1 MSSEMRSRKPE
12 PKESNQ
18 GASTYEDKAQS
29 YINALN
35 EMAPSSAKKYVYIAA
50 PYVISCARGVEMMT
64 PYLISAYSFMIQ
76 HATLLEKYKLQLL
89 APALVGL
96 IMCFFGGRFMT
107 LIAACE
113 AYRMIG
119 LDSQLKFVKDLK
131 TDFAKFLEADKND
144 DEEVRAG
151 GTVCNMMDMSYAPC
165 KTNPPSF
172 FP

>member
-12 PKESNQ
+12 QKESGQ
-18 GASTYEDKAQS
+18 GASVYEDKAQS

-35 EMAPSSAKKYVYIAA
+35 ELAPSSAKKYVSIAA
-50 PYVISCARGVEMMT
+50 PYVITCVRGVEMLT
-64 PYLISAYSFMIQ
+64 PYLITAYGSMMQ
-76 HATLLEKYKLQLL
+76 HAVLLEKYNLQLL
-89 APALVGL
+89 TPAFIGL

-131 TDFAKFLEADKND
+131 ADFAKFLEANKD
-144 DEEVRAG
+144 DDVEVCACCP
-151 GTVCNMMDMSYAPC
+151 VCVAWREGM
-165 KTNPPSF
+165 T
-172 FP
+172 